1 MKNSKNKWKK
11 IDAINAIND
20 IDFWVNF
27 VDEKIESF
35 NEKDSYKKDENY
47 EELNKEDFIFVMKN
61 KINKIKELLEM
72 KLKNEE

>member
-1 MKNSKNKWKK
+1 MTNSKNKWK
-11 IDAINAIND
+11 NVIND